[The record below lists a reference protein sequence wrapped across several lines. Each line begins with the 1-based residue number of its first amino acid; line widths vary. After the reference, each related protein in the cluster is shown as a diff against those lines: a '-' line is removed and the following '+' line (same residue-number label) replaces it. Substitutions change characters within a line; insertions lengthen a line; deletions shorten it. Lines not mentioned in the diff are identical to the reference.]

1 LAECDGS
8 SVDVFL
14 SQSCLIFLACFR
26 QDPFNLVIG
35 DHIYVK
41 VIAVNAFGE
50 SINSN
55 VGDGAEV
62 LSVPDAPVNVI
73 NVIEVTNAE
82 AIGLSWEDG
91 VSDGGT
97 SIIDYEIFYALE
109 GQSYS
114 LLD

>member
-8 SVDVFL
+8 SADILL
-14 SQSCLIFLACFR
+14 SQTCLIPLTSFR
-26 QDPFNLVIG
+26 QDPFNLAIG

-62 LSVPDAPVNVI
+62 LSVPDAPVNLI
-73 NVIEVTNAE
+73 NIVEVTNAE
-82 AIGLSWEDG
+82 AIGFGWENG

-97 SIIDYEIFYALE
+97 SIIDY
-109 GQSYS
+109 
-114 LLD
+114 